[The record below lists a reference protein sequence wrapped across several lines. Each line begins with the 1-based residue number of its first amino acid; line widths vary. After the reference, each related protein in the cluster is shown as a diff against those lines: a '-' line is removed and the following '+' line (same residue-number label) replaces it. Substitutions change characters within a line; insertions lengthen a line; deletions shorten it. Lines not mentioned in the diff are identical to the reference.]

1 MISVSQADGVATI
14 LMSRPPVNA
23 IDHAFIAALNG
34 ALDKIDRDKPT
45 AVVIRSDQKCFS
57 AGADLAMIQGYFSTP
72 TGTAEMVDYVKT
84 LHAVYN
90 RLEKLAAVTIAAIAG
105 PALGGGLELALSCDM
120 RIATTAAKIGLPE
133 ARIGMIPG
141 AGGTQRLPRLA
152 GPGVAAR
159 LILGGEVIDGTE
171 AERLGVVQ
179 WVVAPADLE
188 AKVAEVAGR
197 VAGLARPALVACK
210 DCLAAALDPAIDGY
224 ALEIEKPLILMPT
237 REARD
242 RIAAFF
248 ASKKS

>member
-1 MISVSQADGVATI
+1 MISVRQAGGIATI

-23 IDHAFIAALNG
+23 IDHAFIKALNG
-34 ALDKIDRDKPT
+34 ALDQIDKTKPT

-57 AGADLAMIQGYFSTP
+57 AGADLALIQGYFSAP
-72 TGTAEMVDYVKT
+72 NGTAEMVDYVKA

-90 RLEKLAAVTIAAIAG
+90 RLERCDAVTIAAIAG

-120 RIATTAAKIGLPE
+120 RIATTTAKIGLPE

-141 AGGTQRLPRLA
+141 AGGTQRLPRLV

-159 LILGGEVIDGTE
+159 MILGGEVIDGTE

-179 WVVAPADLE
+179 WVVTPADLD
-188 AKVAEVAGR
+188 AKIAEVSER

-210 DCLAAALDPAIDGY
+210 DCMAAASRSGRSMA
-224 ALEIEKPLILMPT
+224 T
-237 REARD
+237 RWRSNS
-242 RIAAFF
+242 R
-248 ASKKS
+248 